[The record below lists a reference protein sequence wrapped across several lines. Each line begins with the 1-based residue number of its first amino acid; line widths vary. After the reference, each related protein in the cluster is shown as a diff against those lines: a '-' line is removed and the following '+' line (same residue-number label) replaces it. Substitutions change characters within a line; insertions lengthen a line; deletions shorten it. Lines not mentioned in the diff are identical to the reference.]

1 MRTSVLL
8 QLQDLCAEVNECGP
22 ADADPAALH
31 FMGGLCRLLRADNA
45 FWVGSVRM
53 IGGPKAQR
61 DHQHGWRGRSVMMLH
76 STVPRRLI
84 TARSLREQDKGTPSM
99 STHAI
104 TEGAGQRRVRRLRGL
119 VAFPGFPPPPP
130 FCSLLGPL
138 WAGGP
143 AFCGDAGQRRRGIL
157 LLL

>member
-61 DHQHGWRGRSVMMLH
+61 DHQHGWRGRSVVMLH

-104 TEGAGQRRVRRLRGL
+104 TEGAGQRRVRRLREL
-119 VAFPGFPPPPP
+119 LPFPVLPRTAHFR
-130 FCSLLGPL
+130 SLLAPPWCVG
-138 WAGGP
+138 
-143 AFCGDAGQRRRGIL
+143 
-157 LLL
+157 